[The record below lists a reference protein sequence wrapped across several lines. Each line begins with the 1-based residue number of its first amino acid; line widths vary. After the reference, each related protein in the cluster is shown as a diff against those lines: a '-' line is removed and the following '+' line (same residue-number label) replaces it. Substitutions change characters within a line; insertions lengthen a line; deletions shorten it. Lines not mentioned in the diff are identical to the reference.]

1 MGQKKYHPPA
11 TQRQQEGIKYLSGQA
26 TRHKEYCTKTTKIQA
41 ITPPGTA
48 LEAFLRRYKR
58 DLLANLQALEV
69 KRIIEHVDALLA
81 LRDGGAND

>member
-1 MGQKKYHPPA
+1 MGQKNVNPPA
-11 TQRQQEGIKYLSGQA
+11 TQRHQEGIKHLSGRA
-26 TRHKEYCTKTTKIQA
+26 TRQEEYRTKASKFQV

-58 DLLANLQALEV
+58 DLLANLQTLEV
-69 KRIIEHVDALLA
+69 KRIIKHVDALLA